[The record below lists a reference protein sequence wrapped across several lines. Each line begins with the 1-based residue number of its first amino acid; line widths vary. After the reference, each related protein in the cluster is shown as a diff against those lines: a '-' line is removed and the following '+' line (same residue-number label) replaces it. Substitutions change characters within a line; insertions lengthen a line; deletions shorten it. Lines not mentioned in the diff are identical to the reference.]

1 MKNIK
6 SIFTILSFVFAFSI
20 AASAQAVTL
29 TSLDGETINVQ
40 GQKGK
45 VVVLAIGASWLP
57 LSNQQAAIT
66 NKLAKKYAGRD
77 VVFYFVTT
85 DSASVKS
92 KNYAD
97 DNVIRKFAATNKLS
111 VPILRDSDGA
121 ITLKKFGIDQLPSF
135 VILGKDG
142 KPATESFVGIDVDPK
157 TDIIS
162 AISREIDEIL

>member
-6 SIFTILSFVFAFSI
+6 SFLAILSFVFAFSTV
-20 AASAQAVTL
+20 ASAQAVNL
-29 TSLDGETINVQ
+29 TSLDGEKVDVQ

-57 LSNQQAAIT
+57 LSNQQAVSI

-85 DSASVKS
+85 DSTSVKS

-97 DNVIRKFAATNKLS
+97 DASIRKFAASNKLN

-121 ITLKKFGIDQLPSF
+121 ITLKKYGIDQLPSF

-142 KPATESFVGIDVDPK
+142 KPATESYVGIDSK
-157 TDIIS
+157 TDIAQVLS
-162 AISREIDEIL
+162 QEIDEIL

>member
-1 MKNIK
+1 MRNIK
-6 SIFTILSFVFAFSI
+6 SFLTILSFVFAFSI
-20 AASAQAVTL
+20 AASAQAVIL
-29 TSLDGETINVQ
+29 TSLDGEKVNVQ
-40 GQKGK
+40 EQKGK

-57 LSNQQAAIT
+57 LSNQQAVSL

-77 VVFYFVTT
+77 VVFYFVAT
-85 DSASVKS
+85 DSTSVKS

-97 DNVIRKFAATNKLS
+97 DAAIRKFAANNKLS

-142 KPATESFVGIDVDPK
+142 KPATESYVGIDPK
-157 TDIIS
+157 TDI
-162 AISREIDEIL
+162 AVVISREIDEIL